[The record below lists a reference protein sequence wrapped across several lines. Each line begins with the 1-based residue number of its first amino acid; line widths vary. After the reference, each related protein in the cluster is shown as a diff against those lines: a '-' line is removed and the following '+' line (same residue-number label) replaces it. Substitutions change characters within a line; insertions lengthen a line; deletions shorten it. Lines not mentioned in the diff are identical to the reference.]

1 MKTVDECHIFQK
13 QNLNMLHAW
22 SNDWV
27 QLHEISGKFSDHD
40 DILKKNCLSGAL
52 NFSVHDLNELM
63 TLMPC

>member
-1 MKTVDECHIFQK
+1 MKTVDECRIFQK

-40 DILKKNCLSGAL
+40 DI
-52 NFSVHDLNELM
+52 
-63 TLMPC
+63 